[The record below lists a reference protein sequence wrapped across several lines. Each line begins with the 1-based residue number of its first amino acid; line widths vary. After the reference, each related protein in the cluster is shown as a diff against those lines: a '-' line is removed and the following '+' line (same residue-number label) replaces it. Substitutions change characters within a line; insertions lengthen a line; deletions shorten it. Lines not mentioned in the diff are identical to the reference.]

1 MRLLRRRTV
10 EGIVFGRVLPL
21 LIERLGRRCIGRR
34 RFHDV
39 LMMKESCVVY
49 P

>member
-39 LMMKESCVVY
+39 LMKESCVVY